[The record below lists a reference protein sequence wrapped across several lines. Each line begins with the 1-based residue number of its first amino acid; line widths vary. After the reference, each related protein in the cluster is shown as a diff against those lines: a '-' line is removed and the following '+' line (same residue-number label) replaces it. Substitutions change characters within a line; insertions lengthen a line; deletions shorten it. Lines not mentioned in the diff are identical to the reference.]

1 MRNKNS
7 IKASTKDQKSKGKGA
22 SKGNKKMAQDKMNNE
37 KSTDFEGF
45 GPGYQDKMTIIF
57 HAVLAPH
64 FSFEGS
70 RGDKI
75 FMRFGRLQLGSFKSN
90 VLELKPVR

>member
-7 IKASTKDQKSKGKGA
+7 SKASTKDQKNKGKGA
-22 SKGNKKMAQDKMNNE
+22 LKENKKMAQDKISNK
-37 KSTDFEGF
+37 KSTDFAGF
-45 GPGYQDKMTIIF
+45 GPDCKDKMTIIF

-64 FSFEGS
+64 FSFEGNL
-70 RGDKI
+70 GDRI
-75 FMRFGRLQLGSFKSN
+75 FMRFGGLHFGQFLSD

>member
-7 IKASTKDQKSKGKGA
+7 TKASIKDQKSKGKGA
-22 SKGNKKMAQDKMNNE
+22 SKENKKTTQDKINNK

-45 GPGYQDKMTIIF
+45 RPGCKDKMTVIF

-64 FSFEGS
+64 FSFEGNL
-70 RGDKI
+70 GDRI
-75 FMRFGRLQLGSFKSN
+75 FIRFG
-90 VLELKPVR
+90 

>member
-7 IKASTKDQKSKGKGA
+7 TKATTKDQKNKGKGA
-22 SKGNKKMAQDKMNNE
+22 SKENKKTAQDKISNE

-45 GPGYQDKMTIIF
+45 GPGCKDKMTIIF

-64 FSFEGS
+64 FGFEGNL
-70 RGDKI
+70 GDRI
-75 FMRFGRLQLGSFKSN
+75 FMRFGGLQFGNFLSN

>member
-7 IKASTKDQKSKGKGA
+7 TKASTKDQKSKGKEA
-22 SKGNKKMAQDKMNNE
+22 SKENEKKAQEKINKE

-45 GPGYQDKMTIIF
+45 GPACKDKMTVIF

-64 FSFEGS
+64 FSFEEDH
-70 RGDKI
+70 GDKI
-75 FMRFGRLQLGSFKSN
+75 FMRFGGLQFGKFNSN